1 MYNMNMSVDLV
12 IDIAMDRLMSDL
24 CLKYYLETDENER
37 EKIYEEQI
45 IPLYKIINKIQ

>member
-1 MYNMNMSVDLV
+1 MNMSVDLA
-12 IDIAMDRLMSDL
+12 IEIAMDRLMSDL

-37 EKIYEEQI
+37 QKIYEEQI